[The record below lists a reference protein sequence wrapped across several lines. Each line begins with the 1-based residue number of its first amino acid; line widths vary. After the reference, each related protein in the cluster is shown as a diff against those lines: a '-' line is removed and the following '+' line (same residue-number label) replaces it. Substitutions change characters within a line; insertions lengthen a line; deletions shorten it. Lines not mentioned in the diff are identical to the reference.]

1 MFFLFLFE
9 KKCIFVYCQLK
20 YIVMEKLVLQTHES
34 AIERTESF
42 ISAVCGKYHLDN
54 YYAIISVPVLKAM
67 NHALS
72 TRQMPVVVTFDY
84 SKDGICFNVSGP
96 DNCFNNLKETTS
108 PLPSQIEDDMILI
121 GRLSDAVSFSDD
133 GSSMKIVFNVRGID
147 SREAM
152 RRISVFESVYRHS
165 DIPAEV
171 AR

>member
-1 MFFLFLFE
+1 
-9 KKCIFVYCQLK
+9 
-20 YIVMEKLVLQTHES
+20 
-34 AIERTESF
+34 
-42 ISAVCGKYHLDN
+42 
-54 YYAIISVPVLKAM
+54 M

-72 TRQMPVVVTFDY
+72 SRQMPVVVTFDY

-96 DNCFNNLKETTS
+96 DNCFNNLMEATS

-121 GRLSDAVSFSDD
+121 GRLSDGVSFSDE
-133 GSSMKIVFNVRGID
+133 GSSMKIAFNVRGID

-152 RRISVFESVYRHS
+152 RRISVFESVNRHS

>member
-1 MFFLFLFE
+1 
-9 KKCIFVYCQLK
+9 
-20 YIVMEKLVLQTHES
+20 MEKLVLQTHES

-96 DNCFNNLKETTS
+96 DNCFN
-108 PLPSQIEDDMILI
+108 I
-121 GRLSDAVSFSDD
+121 
-133 GSSMKIVFNVRGID
+133 
-147 SREAM
+147 M
-152 RRISVFESVYRHS
+152 R
-165 DIPAEV
+165 
-171 AR
+171 